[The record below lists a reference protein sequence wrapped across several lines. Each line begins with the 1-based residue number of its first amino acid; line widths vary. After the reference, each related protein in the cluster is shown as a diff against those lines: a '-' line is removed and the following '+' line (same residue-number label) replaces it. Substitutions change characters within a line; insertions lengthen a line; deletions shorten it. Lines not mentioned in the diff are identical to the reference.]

1 MPFATFTPDNG
12 KDLLR
17 LAGNGQLQIW
27 DTVHDKPKLRL
38 VGMPDSIGTPIAVAV
53 SPCGSYAAI
62 ETREE
67 KLYAWNL
74 SMATPSAFGDLDPCV
89 EGLGLGRRSTD
100 IQLSRG
106 GFYFA
111 ALSPERS
118 KDAIVGQLS
127 DEAKPSR
134 VREAILLREAPFSCL
149 FVLHHQLLAL
159 PALRSLEFRV
169 TLKPKTY
176 TQNLDPRLQTLNPK
190 PLALIACCSLMS
202 AGGVERRCAQCAVL
216 HRRWDLVCRL
226 RRPPIH

>member
-1 MPFATFTPDNG
+1 MLSSFCTFLRPGSEEQESPLPFATFTPDNG

-38 VGMPDSIGTPIAVAV
+38 VGMPDSVGTPIAVAV

-74 SMATPSAFGDLDPCV
+74 SMASPSASGDLDPCV

-111 ALSPERS
+111 ALSPERN

-127 DEAKPSR
+127 DEAKPAR
-134 VREAILLREAPFSCL
+134 VREAILLREAPFPCL
-149 FVLHHQLLAL
+149 FVLHQLLAL
-159 PALRSLEFRV
+159 SALRSSEFRV
-169 TLKPKTY
+169 TLNPKTQ
-176 TQNLDPRLQTLNPK
+176 TLEPRIQTLNPW
-190 PLALIACCSLMS
+190 
-202 AGGVERRCAQCAVL
+202 
-216 HRRWDLVCRL
+216 H
-226 RRPPIH
+226 